1 MKHPRFAWLVAW
13 SAVLCP
19 IWAGCGGSTKEAVPA
34 KGRLLHAGQPL
45 QVQGMEA
52 FAGMV
57 QVEFYRIGPDGKLS
71 DVPETAVADRD
82 GYFDIGARGLAP
94 GKYRIAVRQWDPYP
108 EVDKLEGKFDAS
120 HSPIVREITGKEDIL
135 IDLSKPE
142 G

>member
-1 MKHPRFAWLVAW
+1 MKRHRFAWLVVW
-13 SAVLCP
+13 SALLCP
-19 IWAGCGGSTKEAVPA
+19 ISAGCGGGAEEAVPA
-34 KGRLLHAGQPL
+34 KGRLLDAGKPL
-45 QVQGMEA
+45 EVRGMEA

-57 QVEFYRIGPDGKLS
+57 QVEFYRIGPDGQVS

-108 EVDKLEGKFDAS
+108 DVDKLGGKFDAKN
-120 HSPIVREITGKEDIL
+120 SPIVREITGEEDIL